1 MYVSVAIVRA
11 FTEALVKRGLS
22 PHALCDAAR
31 LEAVRL
37 DDPTEMIHVG
47 DYARVLDAAH
57 ELAADPALAVRVG
70 EGAPSGGLHT
80 VGYLLLN
87 CRTMRDAIAQ
97 YVELATLIYDDARW
111 QLRPDVMAAED
122 VFFAVN
128 ARSALALGQ
137 ARGAA
142 LAIAGMARLRVFAYS
157 PAVVKQA
164 VTGRGRAPKLQVAEM
179 VRALLGLKRLPRA
192 DAADALAVAVAHA
205 QLGRKQRRA

>member
-1 MYVSVAIVRA
+1 MRILGVDPGSRVLGYAVVEAGEPRAGGLLPLRYVECGV
-11 FTEALVKRGLS
+11 
-22 PHALCDAAR
+22 
-31 LEAVRL
+31 LEASERAPL
-37 DDPTEMIHVG
+37 EERMGEIAVG
-47 DYARVLDAAH
+47 LREVID
-57 ELAADPALAVRVG
+57 E
-70 EGAPSGGLHT
+70 
-80 VGYLLLN
+80 
-87 CRTMRDAIAQ
+87 
-97 YVELATLIYDDARW
+97 
-111 QLRPDVMAAED
+111 LRPDVMAAED

-179 VRALLGLKRLPRA
+179 VRALLGLKRLPRS